1 MVALDRQLPI
11 RLVPADEVDRAAAVA
26 LINAAFRR
34 YNILHVDRT
43 SPEQFA
49 AELGDTG
56 ELLVFERGTRL
67 VASAL
72 IRSARELY
80 PDPAAN
86 PFSVSVHD
94 ALYFGLAAVD
104 PLEMN
109 SGFGRRLTA
118 EAERLAAERGFA
130 LVALSTVREFGLV
143 DYYARRGYIMTA
155 FEDHPAGHWG
165 IVVPHRVAY
174 MVKTP

>member
-1 MVALDRQLPI
+1 MAALDRQLPI
-11 RLVPADEVDRAAAVA
+11 RLVPADDVDEAAVVA
-26 LINAAFRR
+26 LINTAFRR
-34 YNILHVDRT
+34 YSILHVDRT
-43 SPEQFA
+43 SPAEFA
-49 AELGDTG
+49 AELGATG
-56 ELLVFERGTRL
+56 ELLVFERGSRL
-67 VASAL
+67 VACAL
-72 IRSARELY
+72 IRPAKELY

-86 PFSVSVHD
+86 PFGVSVAD

-104 PLEMN
+104 PIEMN

-118 EAERLAAERGFA
+118 EAERIAAERGFE